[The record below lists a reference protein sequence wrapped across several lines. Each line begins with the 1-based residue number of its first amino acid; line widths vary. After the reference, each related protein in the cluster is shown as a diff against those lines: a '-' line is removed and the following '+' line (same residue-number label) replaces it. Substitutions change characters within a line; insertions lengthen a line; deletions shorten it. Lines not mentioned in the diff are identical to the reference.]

1 MMHACLGMI
10 GPLLGTALRTALGM
24 ALGEEPTTTSA
35 GTLDA
40 VDWARLDWWWAAL
53 VVPVAVAAFVWA
65 ERARG
70 RARAALGRPE
80 LVARLLATVDRG
92 NRLAQSIC
100 VVAALGLL
108 AAALLRPQ
116 FGGKVDVVPASGL
129 DVVLAVDYSKSMLA
143 ADVYP
148 SRSERLEAE
157 LARFLDDA
165 SRRGD
170 RVGVVVFAGA
180 ARGFPVTAD
189 ARLLKNYLQAADP
202 KTERP
207 GGTAIGRALKLSLE
221 FLVDAR
227 KSDADVGP
235 DGKAAVT
242 NTPDAPSDAPPAQND
257 QAIILLTDGEDTE
270 SKPVDA
276 AKEAAKLGVRVY
288 TVGIGSKS
296 GEPIQ
301 KFDDEGNPDGFV
313 TDEQGNYVMTRIDA
327 PLLEEIAKL
336 TGGSFVHVDPEH
348 FGLDEVREQLEGLSR
363 SRREVSIEI
372 LRDEGF
378 SFLLVP
384 ALVLL
389 LVALVLPDRKKAVA
403 S

>member
-1 MMHACLGMI
+1 MSATTLGWI
-10 GPLLGTALRTALGM
+10 LAAVDPAATDTV
-24 ALGEEPTTTSA
+24 

-40 VDWARLDWWWAAL
+40 VAWGRLDWWWAAL
-53 VVPVAVAAFVWA
+53 AVPVVIAAMFWA
-65 ERARG
+65 DRARK

-80 LVARLLATVDRG
+80 LVSRLLASVHHG
-92 NRLAQSIC
+92 NRLAQA
-100 VVAALGLL
+100 VLVTLAVACIAVGLM
-108 AAALLRPQ
+108 RPQ
-116 FGGKVDVVPASGL
+116 YGGKAKVIPASGL

-170 RVGVVVFAGA
+170 RLGVVVFAGA

-189 ARLLKNYLQAADP
+189 VRLLKTYLQAADP
-202 KTERP
+202 RTENP
-207 GGTAIGRALKLSLE
+207 GGTAIGRALKLGLE

-227 KSDADVGP
+227 KGDAD
-235 DGKAAVT
+235 DAAAT
-242 NTPDAPSDAPPAQND
+242 DLDALAGGEGAGAIPAAEND

-270 SKPVDA
+270 SRPLDIAKQA
-276 AKEAAKLGVRVY
+276 AQLGVRVY

-296 GEPIQ
+296 GEPVQ
-301 KFDDEGNPDGFV
+301 KFDAEGNPDGFV

-327 PLLEEIAKL
+327 DLLEEIAKT
-336 TGGSFVHVDPEH
+336 TGGAFVHVDPDH
-348 FGLDEVREQLEGLSR
+348 FGLDEVRTMLEGLSR
-363 SRREVSIEI
+363 SRREVAIEI

-378 SFLLVP
+378 SFFVIP
-384 ALVLL
+384 ALLL
-389 LVALVLPDRKKAVA
+389 LVIALALPERRRRVDA
-403 S
+403 

>member
-1 MMHACLGMI
+1 MI
-10 GPLLGTALRTALGM
+10 AALLAAWIDPV
-24 ALGEEPTTTSA
+24 AVDPTA

-40 VDWARLDWWWAAL
+40 VDWGRLDWWWAGLA
-53 VVPVAVAAFVWA
+53 VPIAIGATIWA
-65 ERARG
+65 QRARA

-80 LVARLLATVDRG
+80 LISRLVASVHHG
-92 NRLAQSIC
+92 HRLAQAIC
-100 VVAALGLL
+100 VTLAL
-108 AAALLRPQ
+108 ACIAIALLRPQ
-116 FGGKVDVVPASGL
+116 YGGKAKVIPASGL

-148 SRSERLEAE
+148 TRSERLEAE

-170 RVGVVVFAGA
+170 RIGVVVFAGA

-189 ARLLKNYLQAADP
+189 VRLLKTYLQAADP
-202 KTERP
+202 RTEKP
-207 GGTAIGRALKLSLE
+207 GGTAIGRALKLGLE

-227 KSDADVGP
+227 KGDAD
-235 DGKAAVT
+235 DAAAAEGSSGE
-242 NTPDAPSDAPPAQND
+242 PAAIPPAEND

-270 SKPVDA
+270 SRPLDA

-296 GEPIQ
+296 GEPVQ

-313 TDEQGNYVMTRIDA
+313 TDENGDYVMTRIDA
-327 PLLEEIAKL
+327 ELLEEVAKL
-336 TGGSFVHVDPEH
+336 TGGRFVHVDPDH
-348 FGLDEVREQLEGLSR
+348 FGLDEIRGLLEGLSR

-372 LRDEGF
+372 LRDEGYGF
-378 SFLLVP
+378 FVIP
-384 ALVLL
+384 AVLL
-389 LVALVLPDRKKAVA
+389 LALGLALPDRRRRVDA
-403 S
+403 